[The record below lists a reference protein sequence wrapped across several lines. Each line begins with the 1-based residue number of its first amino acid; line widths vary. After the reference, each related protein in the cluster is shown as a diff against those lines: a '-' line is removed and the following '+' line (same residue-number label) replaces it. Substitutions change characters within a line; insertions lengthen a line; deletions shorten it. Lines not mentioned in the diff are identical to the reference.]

1 MQPGKA
7 QEYFHRYRE
16 LSSVVQCTVFCFKS
30 SFKIAVEIEIKWN
43 FFEGKQANLENITI
57 LSLTEKLNTY
67 LHIFFRHASA
77 CFSNEY
83 VININ

>member
-16 LSSVVQCTVFCFKS
+16 LRSAVQRTVLYLTS

-43 FFEGKQANLENITI
+43 FLGSKQANLENITM
-57 LSLTEKLNTY
+57 LSLTEKLTTY